1 MMDLNRAEQAI
12 EGLRKLHIG
21 TDRDGDV
28 QAHIL
33 RLLARDEHGN
43 PTHVAKRWT
52 REGETRGFM
61 LTGAPGSGKSHLVN
75 RTLQKMPALE
85 PREDGVPRYIKCS
98 VPSPAT
104 FKSMI
109 MQLLKETGY
118 PAASPRKENWLLVQ
132 DLRYRL
138 ELLDIGVIW
147 IDEAHDLFCADRK
160 LILRALKSLMQGG
173 AAVAIILTGTRDLAD
188 VIRSDQQVKRRFTA
202 MSLPALVEQAD
213 GADFQTILEQYCDRV
228 GLIPPAERD
237 LIARIFHGARYCFG
251 RAIELLLQALEV
263 AIERAD
269 ERLENDHFAAAYAM
283 NEACEVSE
291 NVFYAERFWLIDT
304 DPALSEFLDSPKKRK
319 RSY

>member
-1 MMDLNRAEQAI
+1 MLDVTRAEQAL
-12 EGLRKLHIG
+12 EGLRNLHIG
-21 TDRDGDV
+21 TDRDTDV
-28 QAHIL
+28 RTHIL
-33 RLLARDEHGN
+33 RLLARDEDRN

-75 RTLQKMPALE
+75 RTLQKLPALE

-98 VPSPAT
+98 APSPAT

-118 PAASPRKENWLLVQ
+118 PAENPRKENWLLVR

-160 LILRALKSLMQGG
+160 LILRALKSLMQGE
-173 AAVAIILTGTRDLAD
+173 AAVAIILTGTSDLAD

-213 GADFQTILEQYCDRV
+213 GADFQTILEQYCDRI
-228 GLIPPAERD
+228 GLLAPTEND
-237 LIARIFHGARYCFG
+237 LIARVFHGARYCFG

-263 AIERAD
+263 AIERED
-269 ERLENDHFAAAYAM
+269 ERLVNDHFAEAYAM

-291 NVFYAERFWLIDT
+291 NVFYAERLWLIDT
-304 DPALSEFLDSPKKRK
+304 DPATPECPNSAKKRK
-319 RSY
+319 RSF